1 MIMSGVEMARMH
13 SRKHGKSGSK
23 KPDEIKKPIWLQYD
37 KLEAEKIVVKL
48 AKEGYS
54 PAMIGLL
61 LRDQYGIPDIRIYEE
76 RIYDILKKNNL
87 LPEIPEDLFSLLKR
101 AVNLRKH
108 LEKHKKDSTSKRGLE
123 LLESKI
129 RRLVKYYRR
138 VGRLPENW
146 KYDPEKAKLLVR

>member
-1 MIMSGVEMARMH
+1 MARMH

-48 AKEGYS
+48 AKEGYG
-54 PAMIGLL
+54 PEMIGLI
-61 LRDQYGIPDIRIYEE
+61 LRDQYGIPDIRIYDE
-76 RIYDILKKNNL
+76 RITSILKKNNL
-87 LPEIPEDLFSLLKR
+87 LPEIPSDLFSLLKR

-108 LEKHKKDSTSKRGLE
+108 LEKNKKDSTSKRGLE
-123 LLESKI
+123 LIESKI

-138 VGRLPENW
+138 VGKLPENW
-146 KYDPEKAKLLVR
+146 KYNPEKAKLLVR